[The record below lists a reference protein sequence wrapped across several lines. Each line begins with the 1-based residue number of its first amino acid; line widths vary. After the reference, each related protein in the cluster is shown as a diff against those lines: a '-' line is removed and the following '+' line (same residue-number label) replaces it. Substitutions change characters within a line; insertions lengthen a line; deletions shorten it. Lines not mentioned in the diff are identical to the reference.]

1 MGLKNT
7 IFTLIM
13 LPFFGTV
20 LSQDLHFTQYQFAPL
35 TVNPALAGAYHGS
48 FRIGGIFRDQYRTVG
63 GNGFQTLDFN
73 IDAPIIRGIRKQD
86 WIGIGIGID
95 ALDQAGGLRYN
106 STFFRLNGAYH
117 FSFNKEQTRILTLG
131 VQYNTVGV
139 SIRQLST
146 QDTRGGNMISD
157 PDVEAFNARGMEGMI
172 NENYSDYVVGFMYNG
187 KGNDSDFKLGI
198 AGARIL
204 RPQLR
209 LGNSLE
215 RLDLRLTAFGNY
227 TMALGDRTSFS
238 PGFLYQRISSAQELV
253 VQSQLGY
260 LINPEKQIKLNGGLG
275 YRVGDALQLLM
286 GIDIKDIRV
295 GVAYDMNISSLSP
308 ASRTVGG
315 FELAIAYYGK
325 IYKKPKVKP
334 IIVCPRL

>member
-1 MGLKNT
+1 MFL
-7 IFTLIM
+7 LAP
-13 LPFFGTV
+13 LV
-20 LSQDLHFTQYQFAPL
+20 LTSQDLHFTQFQFAPL
-35 TVNPALAGAYHGS
+35 TINPALTGAYHGS
-48 FRIGGIFRDQYRTVG
+48 YRIGGIFRDQYRTVG
-63 GNGFQTLDFN
+63 GQGFQTLDFN
-73 IDAPIIRGIRKQD
+73 IDAPVFRGIRKQD

-117 FSFNKEQTRILTLG
+117 LSFNKEQTRIFTLG
-131 VQYNTVGV
+131 FQYNTVGV

-146 QDTRGGNMISD
+146 QDTRGGNMVSD
-157 PDVEAFNARGMEGMI
+157 PDVEAFNAMGMEGKV
-172 NENYSDYVVGFMYNG
+172 NSNYSDYVVGLMFNSKG
-187 KGNDSDFKLGI
+187 KDSDFKIGV

-215 RLDLRLTAFGNY
+215 RLDFRLTAFGQY
-227 TMALGDRTSFS
+227 TMPITDRTSFT
-238 PGFLYQRISSAQELV
+238 PGFLYQKISSAQEFV
-253 VQSQLGY
+253 VQSQMGY
-260 LINPEKQIKLNGGLG
+260 MIRPEKQIKLNGGLG
-275 YRVGDALQLLM
+275 YRLGDALQFLM
-286 GIDIKDIRV
+286 GADIKDLRV

-315 FELAIAYYGK
+315 FELAVAYYGK

-334 IIVCPRL
+334 VIVCPRL